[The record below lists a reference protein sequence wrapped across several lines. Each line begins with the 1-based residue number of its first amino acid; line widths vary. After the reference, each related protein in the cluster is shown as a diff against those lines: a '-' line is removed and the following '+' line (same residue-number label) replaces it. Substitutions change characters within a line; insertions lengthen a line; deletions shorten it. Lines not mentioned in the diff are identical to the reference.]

1 MPRTLSARTAEH
13 GRSPVHARRPDVAP
27 DVWAD
32 HLRLATDGDPG
43 SLERLVREYERY
55 ARSLAGRLHRGHEP
69 REDLD
74 QVALEA
80 LVVALKRF
88 DPARGIPFPAFGTP
102 TILGSL
108 RRHFRDHG
116 WLVRVSRPVH
126 ELASRLRDSNDR
138 LTADLGRT
146 PTEVELADDLGVD
159 DGELRAALESLHARD
174 TRSLD
179 GAVEEGTLGDLIGV
193 EDRGFARAVDVVSAR
208 EAMRSLDDDER
219 WLIHRYYIDEQTQS
233 EIASDLG
240 VSQMHVSRL
249 IRSTIGRLRQMA
261 AAA

>member
-1 MPRTLSARTAEH
+1 MPRTTSERTAQR
-13 GRSPVHARRPDVAP
+13 GRPSTHPRRPRVAP

-32 HLRLATDGDPG
+32 HLRLAEDGDPG
-43 SLERLVREYERY
+43 ALERLVVEYERY
-55 ARSLAGRLHRGHEP
+55 ARSLAARLHRGHEP

-80 LVVALKRF
+80 LVVALRRF
-88 DPARGIPFPAFGTP
+88 DPSRGIPFPAFGTP

-126 ELASRLRDSNDR
+126 ELASRLRDTSDR
-138 LTADLGRT
+138 LTADLGRK
-146 PTEVELADDLGVD
+146 PTEAELADDLGVD
-159 DGELRAALESLHARD
+159 QEELRAALDSLHARD

-179 GAVEEGTLGDLIGV
+179 GTVDEAALGDRIGM
-193 EDRGFARAVDVVSAR
+193 EDRGFDLAVDVISAR
-208 EAMRSLDDDER
+208 EAMRSLDER
-219 WLIHRYYIDEQTQS
+219 ERTLIHRYYIEEQTQS
-233 EIASDLG
+233 QIASDLG

-249 IRSTIGRLRQMA
+249 IRSTIGRLRQLA
-261 AAA
+261 AA